1 MKTVC
6 ADLISLSPFFKMQK
20 KIAVD
25 ETLWRVYFGSYKS
38 PLTTRAGLPHRRIFE
53 FRNVL
58 ILLSNCPCNYS
69 LLSFRKLLKD
79 CFTVQSINSDGIFSL
94 QKNPTLNHC
103 LYCWLTKLKRPFLF
117 QLNIDI
123 VCFYQLCAAH
133 SHCKKS
139 ICFHSR
145 SNHGVDF
152 PMYLCGRGHLGHY
165 IRWFVSEIFAL
176 VTFIPKLSVGALI
189 LWDQDSALMAN
200 FRTQSSVNLL
210 RWYFFLI
217 HCFFLS
223 RHASLTSYTAY
234 SSDPA
239 ALDNAPMFL
248 RATRSSIDL
257 QQQRPRY
264 ANPTFQ

>member
-1 MKTVC
+1 M
-6 ADLISLSPFFKMQK
+6 SPRC
-20 KIAVD
+20 IPNY
-25 ETLWRVYFGSYKS
+25 LGSYKS

-94 QKNPTLNHC
+94 QKNPTLNHF
-103 LYCWLTKLKRPFLF
+103 LYCWLTELKRSFLF

-152 PMYLCGRGHLGHY
+152 SMYLCGRGHLGHN
-165 IRWFVSEIFAL
+165 IRWFVSQIIAL
-176 VTFIPKLSVGALI
+176 VTFIPKLSAGALI
-189 LWDQDSALMAN
+189 LWDKIQHSWLILELKALSTCYAGI
-200 FRTQSSVNLL
+200 
-210 RWYFFLI
+210 FLI

-223 RHASLTSYTAY
+223 RHASLTS
-234 SSDPA
+234 
-239 ALDNAPMFL
+239 
-248 RATRSSIDL
+248 
-257 QQQRPRY
+257 
-264 ANPTFQ
+264 

>member
-1 MKTVC
+1 M
-6 ADLISLSPFFKMQK
+6 LFLSLPCLKCK
-20 KIAVD
+20 RKNAVD
-25 ETLWRVYFGSYKS
+25 ETLRRVYFGNYKS
-38 PLTTRAGLPHRRIFE
+38 PLTTRAGLPHRRIFI

-69 LLSFRKLLKD
+69 LLSFHKLPKN
-79 CFTVQSINSDGIFSL
+79 CFTAQSINSDGIFSL
-94 QKNPTLNHC
+94 QKNPTLNHS
-103 LYCWLTKLKRPFLF
+103 LYCWLTKMKRSLLF
-117 QLNIDI
+117 QLNLDFL
-123 VCFYQLCAAH
+123 CFYQLCAAH

-139 ICFHSR
+139 ICFNSR

-210 RWYFFLI
+210 RWYFF
-217 HCFFLS
+217 
-223 RHASLTSYTAY
+223 
-234 SSDPA
+234 
-239 ALDNAPMFL
+239 
-248 RATRSSIDL
+248 
-257 QQQRPRY
+257 
-264 ANPTFQ
+264 

>member
-1 MKTVC
+1 MTLNGWGWKWFVLILFLSPLFSKWKRKLQ
-6 ADLISLSPFFKMQK
+6 LIS
-20 KIAVD
+20 
-25 ETLWRVYFGSYKS
+25 ETLWCVYFGSYKS
-38 PLTTRAGLPHRRIFE
+38 PLTTRAGLPHSRIFE

-69 LLSFRKLLKD
+69 LLSFCKLLKD

-94 QKNPTLNHC
+94 QKNPTLNRF
-103 LYCWLTKLKRPFLF
+103 LYCWLKKLKRSFLF

-165 IRWFVSEIFAL
+165 IHGFAPQFIAL
-176 VTFIPKLSVGALI
+176 VTFISQALGWRSL
-189 LWDQDSALMAN
+189 LWD
-200 FRTQSSVNLL
+200 
-210 RWYFFLI
+210 
-217 HCFFLS
+217 
-223 RHASLTSYTAY
+223 
-234 SSDPA
+234 
-239 ALDNAPMFL
+239 
-248 RATRSSIDL
+248 
-257 QQQRPRY
+257 
-264 ANPTFQ
+264 

>member
-1 MKTVC
+1 MYFNFAAKSFNQLVLYLYMCVYIYTSVAISRLWQQEPDYPTGEFSNSEMFWFFSVTALAITLYCLFVNCSRTV
-6 ADLISLSPFFKMQK
+6 SLYKASTLMVFSLCK
-20 KIAVD
+20 KIQPSITSYIVG
-25 ETLWRVYFGSYKS
+25 LQNWR
-38 PLTTRAGLPHRRIFE
+38 GL
-53 FRNVL
+53 
-58 ILLSNCPCNYS
+58 
-69 LLSFRKLLKD
+69 
-79 CFTVQSINSDGIFSL
+79 
-94 QKNPTLNHC
+94 
-103 LYCWLTKLKRPFLF
+103 FLF

-165 IRWFVSEIFAL
+165 IRWFVSEVFAL

-210 RWYFFLI
+210 RWYFF
-217 HCFFLS
+217 
-223 RHASLTSYTAY
+223 
-234 SSDPA
+234 
-239 ALDNAPMFL
+239 
-248 RATRSSIDL
+248 
-257 QQQRPRY
+257 
-264 ANPTFQ
+264 